1 MGSFSL
7 VHWLIVILVVI
18 LLFGRGRIS
27 DLMGDMAKGINSF
40 KKGLADDGTTP
51 PPGGYAPP
59 PQGYAPPPP
68 PYVPPHIAPPQAVPP
83 HVAPAEPSPTATPAQ
98 PPVRDEVPRS

>member
-40 KKGLADDGTTP
+40 KKGLADDGTPPAYP
-51 PPGGYAPP
+51 PPPGYAPP
-59 PQGYAPPPP
+59 PAYA
-68 PYVPPHIAPPQAVPP
+68 PPHIAPPVAAPP
-83 HVAPAEPSPTATPAQ
+83 A
-98 PPVRDEVPRS
+98 PVRDEVPRG

>member
-40 KKGLADDGTTP
+40 KKGLADDGTP
-51 PPGGYAPP
+51 PAYPAPP
-59 PQGYAPPPP
+59 PAYA
-68 PYVPPHIAPPQAVPP
+68 PPHIAPPVAAPP
-83 HVAPAEPSPTATPAQ
+83 A
-98 PPVRDEVPRS
+98 PVRDEVPRS

>member
-40 KKGLADDGTTP
+40 KKGLADDGTP
-51 PPGGYAPP
+51 PAY
-59 PQGYAPPPP
+59 PPPP
-68 PYVPPHIAPPQAVPP
+68 LLPRTAAA
-83 HVAPAEPSPTATPAQ
+83 APA
-98 PPVRDEVPRS
+98 

>member
-40 KKGLADDGTTP
+40 KKGLADDGATP
-51 PPGGYAPP
+51 PAY
-59 PQGYAPPPP
+59 PPPP
-68 PYVPPHIAPPQAVPP
+68 ANYVPPHIAPPA
-83 HVAPAEPSPTATPAQ
+83 APQPA
-98 PPVRDEVPRS
+98 PLRDEVPRS